1 MLDDLLKQLRDSQP
15 HYKTTLPI
23 SNKEIE
29 YHPFKVKDQKIITL
43 ISQEKHTGMILKNL
57 CKLLESCSNI
67 GNAEDLYLA
76 DFEFLFL
83 QIRAKSVEEQI
94 KLKVDSTPP
103 VFGTMNI
110 NEIQIN
116 QGKLKDTVSTDS
128 GIILELS
135 QPKVKDY
142 FLLETINEE
151 SLIKTCIKSIT
162 INKFRYDLTLLKTQE
177 LNKILEEITV
187 KDNKK
192 IIEFIKNSPRLFYIL
207 NTGSDQIK
215 LEGFLRFF
223 T

>member
-1 MLDDLLKQLRDSQP
+1 MLDDILKQLRETQP
-15 HYKTTLPI
+15 NYKTTLPI

-83 QIRAKSVEEQI
+83 QIRSKSVEEQI
-94 KLKVDSTPP
+94 RLKVDSTPP
-103 VFGTMNI
+103 IFGTMNI
-110 NEIQIN
+110 NEIKVN
-116 QGKLKDTVSTDS
+116 AGKLKETISTDS
-128 GIILELS
+128 GMILELA

-142 FLLETINEE
+142 LPLETINEE
-151 SLIKTCIKSIT
+151 ALIKTCIKSIT
-162 INKFRYDLTLLKTQE
+162 INKFRYDLTLLKTEE
-177 LNKILEEITV
+177 LSKILEEITV

-192 IIEFIKNSPRLFYIL
+192 ILEFIKNSPKLFYIL
-207 NTGSDQIK
+207 RTGSDEIK